1 MQLRPTLRTKFRFL
15 FLALTVVAV
24 SVRAQT
30 HAQRSTLD
38 IYVIDV
44 EGGNAVLFVTP
55 ANESVLIDSGR
66 EGVSA
71 SRIVAAA
78 KDAGLS
84 QIDHAITTHY
94 DGDHYEGLAAVAA
107 EVPIKD
113 YIDHGPTTQPN
124 PRAEQFLQETYPGL
138 YSKAKHTIVKPGDK
152 IPLTGVDWRIVAS
165 AENMIKVPV
174 PGGGIPNPYCSSF
187 APPTDAPFSTME
199 DPQSVAS
206 FIAFGKFRTVHF
218 GDLTQKAEFELMCPR
233 NPIGTVDVLLGLH
246 HGQMSSNSIVA
257 IHALR
262 PRVAIMNNGTMKGGE
277 PEVMKTIYSSPGLED
292 LWEMHFSALSGQEY
306 TVPGI
311 FIANLLDD
319 QPSTMPIAPKPS
331 PPRGPNRP
339 PDPAHNGAAY
349 WIKASAQRNGTFT
362 VTNSRNGFTKTYENE
377 K

>member
-1 MQLRPTLRTKFRFL
+1 MQLRPALHIKTLFL
-15 FLALTVVAV
+15 FLALAV
-24 SVRAQT
+24 FAASLSAQT

-66 EGVSA
+66 DGVSA

-78 KDAGLS
+78 EDAGLS

-107 EVPIKD
+107 QVPIKD
-113 YIDHGPTTQPN
+113 YVDHGPTAQPN
-124 PRAEQFLQETYPGL
+124 PRAEQFLQETYPAL
-138 YSKAKHTIVKPGDK
+138 YTRAKHTIVKAGDN
-152 IPLTGVDWRIVAS
+152 IPLAGVDWRIVAA
-165 AENMIKVPV
+165 AENMIKVPL

-187 APPTDAPFSTME
+187 APPADAPFSTLE

-218 GDLTQKAEFELMCPR
+218 GDLTQKAEFELMCPK

-246 HGQMSSNSIVA
+246 HGQLSSNSIVA

-277 PEVMKTIYSSPGLED
+277 PEVMKTIHSSPGLED
-292 LWEMHFSALSGQEY
+292 LWQMHFSVLSGQEY
-306 TVPGI
+306 TVPGM
-311 FIANLLDD
+311 FIANLVDD
-319 QPSTMPIAPKPS
+319 QQPTMPVAPKPA

-339 PDPAHNGAAY
+339 PDPLHNGAAY
-349 WIKASAQRNGTFT
+349 WIKVSAQRNGTFT
-362 VTNSRNGFTKTYENE
+362 VTNSRNGFTKTYKND

>member
-1 MQLRPTLRTKFRFL
+1 MQLRPAFRIKAL
-15 FLALTVVAV
+15 VSFLALTIFVA
-24 SVRAQT
+24 SLSAQS

-78 KDAGLS
+78 KDAGIS

-107 EVPIKD
+107 QVPIKD
-113 YIDHGPTTQPN
+113 YVDHGPTVQPN
-124 PRAEQFLQETYPGL
+124 PRAQQFLQETYPAL
-138 YSKAKHTIVKPGDK
+138 YSRAQHTIVKAGDK
-152 IPLTGVDWRIVAS
+152 IPLADVDWRVVAA
-165 AENMIKVPV
+165 AENMIKVPL
-174 PGGGIPNPYCSSF
+174 PGGGIANPYCSSF
-187 APPTDAPFSTME
+187 APPADAPFSTLE

-218 GDLTQKAEFELMCPR
+218 GDLTQKAEFELMCPT
-233 NPIGTVDVLLGLH
+233 NPIGTVDVLLGMH
-246 HGQMSSNSIVA
+246 HGQLSSNSIVA

-277 PEVMKTIYSSPGLED
+277 PEVMRIIHSSPGLED
-292 LWEMHFSALSGQEY
+292 LWQMHFSVLSGQEY
-306 TVPGI
+306 TVPGM
-311 FIANLLDD
+311 FIANLVDD
-319 QPSTMPIAPKPS
+319 QQPTMPIAPMPA

-339 PDPAHNGAAY
+339 PEPLHNGAAY
-349 WIKASAQRNGTFT
+349 WIKVSAQRNGTFT
-362 VTNSRNGFTKTYENE
+362 VTNSRNGFSKTYTSE

>member
-1 MQLRPTLRTKFRFL
+1 MQLRPALRTKSLFL
-15 FLALTVVAV
+15 FFAFTIIAASL
-24 SVRAQT
+24 SAQT

-38 IYVIDV
+38 IYLIDV

-55 ANESVLIDSGR
+55 SNESVLIDSGR

-71 SRIVAAA
+71 SRIVTAA

-94 DGDHYEGLAAVAA
+94 DGDHYEGLAAVNA

-124 PRAEQFLQETYPGL
+124 PCAEQFLQETYPGL
-138 YSKAKHTIVKPGDK
+138 YSKAKHTIVKAGDK
-152 IPLTGVDWRIVAS
+152 IPLTGVDWRIVAA
-165 AENMIKVPV
+165 AENMIKVPL
-174 PGGGIPNPYCSSF
+174 PGGGIANPYCASF
-187 APPTDAPFSTME
+187 APPADAPFSTME

-218 GDLTQKAEFELMCPR
+218 GDLTQKAEFELMCPK

-246 HGQMSSNSIVA
+246 HGQLSSNSIVA

-277 PEVMKTIYSSPGLED
+277 PEVMKTIYSSPRLED

-306 TVPGI
+306 TVPGM

-319 QPSTMPIAPKPS
+319 QPSAMPIAPKS
-331 PPRGPNRP
+331 APPRGPNRP
-339 PDPAHNGAAY
+339 PDPVHNGAAY
-349 WIKASAQRNGTFT
+349 WIKVSAQRNGTFT
-362 VTNSRNGFTKTYENE
+362 VTNSRNGFTKTYESE

>member
-1 MQLRPTLRTKFRFL
+1 MQLRPALRTKSLFL
-15 FLALTVVAV
+15 FFAFTIIAASL
-24 SVRAQT
+24 SAQT

-38 IYVIDV
+38 IYLIDV

-55 ANESVLIDSGR
+55 SNESVLIDSGR

-71 SRIVAAA
+71 SRIVTAA

-94 DGDHYEGLAAVAA
+94 DGDHYEGLAAVNA

-138 YSKAKHTIVKPGDK
+138 YSKAKHTIVKAGDK
-152 IPLTGVDWRIVAS
+152 IPLTGVDWRIVAA
-165 AENMIKVPV
+165 AENMIKVPL
-174 PGGGIPNPYCSSF
+174 PGGGIANPYCASF
-187 APPTDAPFSTME
+187 APPADAPFSTME

-218 GDLTQKAEFELMCPR
+218 GDLTQKAEFELMCPK

-246 HGQMSSNSIVA
+246 HGQLSSNSIVA

-306 TVPGI
+306 TVPGM

-319 QPSTMPIAPKPS
+319 QPSAMPIAPKS
-331 PPRGPNRP
+331 APPRGPNRP
-339 PDPAHNGAAY
+339 PDPVHNGAAY
-349 WIKASAQRNGTFT
+349 WIKVSAQRNGTFT
-362 VTNSRNGFTKTYENE
+362 VTNSRNGFTKTYESE

>member
-1 MQLRPTLRTKFRFL
+1 MQLRPALRTKAPFL
-15 FLALTVVAV
+15 FFALTLFAA
-24 SVRAQT
+24 SLSAQT
-30 HAQRSTLD
+30 PAQRSTLD
-38 IYVIDV
+38 IYLIDV

-107 EVPIKD
+107 QLPIKD
-113 YIDHGPTTQPN
+113 YIDHGPTAQPN

-138 YSKAKHTIVKPGDK
+138 YARSKHTIVKAGDR
-152 IPLTGVDWRIVAS
+152 IPLAGVDWRIVAA
-165 AENMIKVPV
+165 AEKMIQAPL
-174 PGGGIPNPYCSSF
+174 PGGGIPNPYCSRF
-187 APPTDAPFSTME
+187 APPADAPFSTLE

-218 GDLTQKAEFELMCPR
+218 GDLTQKAEFELMCPN
-233 NPIGTVDVLLGLH
+233 NPIGTVEVLLGLH
-246 HGQMSSNSIVA
+246 HGQLSSNSIVA

-277 PEVMKTIYSSPGLED
+277 PEVMKTIHSSPGLED

-306 TVPGI
+306 TVPGM
-311 FIANLLDD
+311 FIANLVDD
-319 QPSTMPIAPKPS
+319 QQPAMPIDPKPA
-331 PPRGPNRP
+331 PPRGANRP
-339 PDPAHNGAAY
+339 PDPLHNGPAF
-349 WIKASAQRNGTFT
+349 WIKVSAQRNGTFT
-362 VTNSRNGFTKTYENE
+362 VTNSRNGFTKTYESG

>member
-1 MQLRPTLRTKFRFL
+1 MHLRPALRTTFLFL
-15 FLALTVVAV
+15 FLAFTVFAA
-24 SVRAQT
+24 SLSAQT

-71 SRIVAAA
+71 SRIFAAA
-78 KDAGLS
+78 KDAVLS

-246 HGQMSSNSIVA
+246 HGQLSSNSIVA

-319 QPSTMPIAPKPS
+319 QPSAMPIAPKPA

-339 PDPAHNGAAY
+339 PDPLHNGAAY
-349 WIKASAQRNGTFT
+349 WIKVSAQRNGTFT

>member
-1 MQLRPTLRTKFRFL
+1 MQLRPALRTKSLFL
-15 FLALTVVAV
+15 FFAFTIIAASL
-24 SVRAQT
+24 SAQT

-38 IYVIDV
+38 IYLIDV

-55 ANESVLIDSGR
+55 SNESVLIDSGR

-94 DGDHYEGLAAVAA
+94 DGDHYEGLAAVNA

-138 YSKAKHTIVKPGDK
+138 YSKAKHTIVKAGDK
-152 IPLTGVDWRIVAS
+152 IPLTGVDWRIVAA
-165 AENMIKVPV
+165 AENMIKVPL
-174 PGGGIPNPYCSSF
+174 PGGGIANPYCASF
-187 APPTDAPFSTME
+187 APPADAPFSTME

-218 GDLTQKAEFELMCPR
+218 GDLTQKAEFELMCPK

-246 HGQMSSNSIVA
+246 HGQLSSNSIVA

-306 TVPGI
+306 TVPGM

-319 QPSTMPIAPKPS
+319 QPSAMPIAPKS
-331 PPRGPNRP
+331 APPRGPNRP
-339 PDPAHNGAAY
+339 PDPVHNGAAY
-349 WIKASAQRNGTFT
+349 WIKVSAQRNGTFT
-362 VTNSRNGFTKTYENE
+362 VTNSRNGFTKTYESE